1 MLTTRKHK
9 MHITNQELCELLFLR
24 ESGLVRRNE
33 YALTYQMKMQM
44 QKLDRYHH
52 DVSVYGSDSNTSC
65 RRGDRCII
73 FQKSTLESSFS
84 AQRNT

>member
-24 ESGLVRRNE
+24 ESGLVRHNE

-52 DVSVYGSDSNTSC
+52 DVS
-65 RRGDRCII
+65 II